1 MFWDRSLTERPPQ
14 VVHFTHLPPDLWSLL
29 FSHSSCL
36 CVWIRYFWLTFISSM
51 RSFFS
56 ILLRGFLRLVPTNL
70 LINCT
75 SLFSHYIICFH
86 FLSGVTARQPIRI
99 IKTTFKQFAAEFLIF
114 LAWSLFPIHR
124 CGMSRRE
131 LKGVG
136 GGAWQHLTPILHL
149 WGKGFF
155 V

>member
-1 MFWDRSLTERPPQ
+1 MFWDRRLTERPP
-14 VVHFTHLPPDLWSLL
+14 HFTSCPFYPLAPDLWSL

-36 CVWIRYFWLTFISSM
+36 REWIRSFWLTFM
-51 RSFFS
+51 RPFFS
-56 ILLRGFLRLVPTNL
+56 ILLRGFLRLLPTNL
-70 LINCT
+70 LINCS

-136 GGAWQHLTPILHL
+136 GRAWQHLTPILHL
-149 WGKGFF
+149 WGKDFF